1 MLFHAETGSLNGTLV
16 GEENAVALPVP
27 SSSQEQA
34 AEALRAGL
42 HSESDK
48 DSTGSE
54 KQEGSE
60 ISAGPLQ
67 IYLNLW
73 PAKPVELW
81 FSMLLQCRPFKF
93 LIENERSAMYNKN
106 GTELRAKEEKQ
117 HLKATFSGNKCK

>member
-54 KQEGSE
+54 KQEGLVKHAE
-60 ISAGPLQ
+60 LV
-67 IYLNLW
+67 YL
-73 PAKPVELW
+73 K
-81 FSMLLQCRPFKF
+81 
-93 LIENERSAMYNKN
+93 RS
-106 GTELRAKEEKQ
+106 LS
-117 HLKATFSGNKCK
+117 H